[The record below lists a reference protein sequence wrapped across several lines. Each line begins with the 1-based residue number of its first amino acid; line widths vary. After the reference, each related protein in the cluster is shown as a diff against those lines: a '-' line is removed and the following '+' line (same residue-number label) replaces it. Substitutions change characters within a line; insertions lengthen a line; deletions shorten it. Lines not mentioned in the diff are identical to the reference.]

1 MTNRISVYGLITF
14 VEMHTPKYSVIV
26 PVYNRP
32 HEVKEL
38 LQSLVQQSYKNFEV
52 LLVEDGSTQ
61 TSREVYEQYASTLS
75 ITYFFKPN
83 SGPGPSRNF
92 GFERARGEYFVVF
105 DSDCVIP
112 ETYFEA
118 VEKFMQTETIDAWGG
133 PDKGRA
139 DFTSLQQAMAY
150 TMASVFTTGGIRGGS
165 KKGFQPR
172 SFNMGISRTVFARTK
187 GFVFDRFAEDIELSV
202 RMRKQGF
209 KVVLIPD
216 AFVFHKRRTSFRE
229 FFKQVSNFGKG
240 RVLVGQAH
248 PGEIKPTH
256 WFPACFL
263 VVLCSI
269 PIVTLLF
276 PKPGALLIL
285 GYLSYF
291 LLIGFHSLFTV
302 KSLPVAVL
310 SVPSAFIQLTGYG
323 IGFLK
328 QMFVR

>member
-1 MTNRISVYGLITF
+1 LITF
-14 VEMHTPKYSVIV
+14 VEMQTPKYSVIV

-32 HEVKEL
+32 HEVQEL
-38 LQSLVQQSYKNFEV
+38 LQSLTQQSYKNFEV

-61 TSREVYEQYASTLS
+61 TSREVYEQYASLLF

-92 GFERARGEYFVVF
+92 GFERARGQYFVVF

-118 VEKFMQTETIDAWGG
+118 VEKFMQTERIDAWGG
-133 PDKGRA
+133 PDRGRT
-139 DFTSLQQAMAY
+139 DFTPLQQAMAY

-172 SFNMGISRTVFARTK
+172 SFNMGISRNVFEQTK

-209 KVVLIPD
+209 NVVLIPD
-216 AFVFHKRRTSFRE
+216 AFVYHKRRTSFHE

-248 PGEIKPTH
+248 PGEVKPT
-256 WFPACFL
+256 
-263 VVLCSI
+263 
-269 PIVTLLF
+269 
-276 PKPGALLIL
+276 
-285 GYLSYF
+285 
-291 LLIGFHSLFTV
+291 IGF
-302 KSLPVAVL
+302 PL
-310 SVPSAFIQLTGYG
+310 SSCWRFVQYPLLHFFFRSWVRYSPSG
-323 IGFLK
+323 ISVIFY
-328 QMFVR
+328 

>member
-1 MTNRISVYGLITF
+1 MITF
-14 VEMHTPKYSVIV
+14 VEMQTPKYSVIV

-32 HEVKEL
+32 HEVQEL
-38 LQSLVQQSYKNFEV
+38 LQSLTQQSYKNFEV

-61 TSREVYEQYASTLS
+61 TSREVYEHYASALS

-118 VEKFMQTETIDAWGG
+118 VEKFMQTEPIDAWGG
-133 PDKGRA
+133 PDRGRA
-139 DFTSLQQAMAY
+139 DFTPLQQAMAY
-150 TMASVFTTGGIRGGS
+150 TMASVFTTGGIRGAS

-172 SFNMGISRTVFARTK
+172 SFNMGISRNVFERTK
-187 GFVFDRFAEDIELSV
+187 GFVFDRFAEDIELST

-209 KVVLIPD
+209 NVVLIPD
-216 AFVFHKRRTSFRE
+216 AFVYHKRRTSFGE

-240 RVLVGQAH
+240 RVLVGKAH

-256 WFPACFL
+256 WFPAFFL
-263 VVLCSI
+263 LALCSI
-269 PIVTLLF
+269 PLVTLLF
-276 PKPGALLIL
+276 PKLGALLTI

-291 LLIGFHSLFTV
+291 LLIGFDSFFTV
-302 KSLPVAVL
+302 KSLQVALL

-328 QMFVR
+328 QMLAR

>member
-1 MTNRISVYGLITF
+1 MQ
-14 VEMHTPKYSVIV
+14 TPKYSVIV

-32 HEVKEL
+32 HEVQEL
-38 LQSLVQQSYKNFEV
+38 LQSLTQQSYKNFEV

-61 TSREVYEQYASTLS
+61 TSREVYEQYATSLS

-92 GFERARGEYFVVF
+92 CFERARGEYFVVF

-118 VEKFMQTETIDAWGG
+118 VEKFMQTESIDAWGG
-133 PDKGRA
+133 PDKGRT
-139 DFTSLQQAMAY
+139 DFTPLQQAMAY
-150 TMASVFTTGGIRGGS
+150 TMASVFTTGGIRGGN

-172 SFNMGISRTVFARTK
+172 SFNMGISRNVFEQTK
-187 GFVFDRFAEDIELSV
+187 GFVFDRFAEDIELSI

-209 KVVLIPD
+209 NVVLIPD
-216 AFVFHKRRTSFRE
+216 AFVYHKRRTSFHE

-256 WFPACFL
+256 WFPALFL
-263 VVLCSI
+263 LALCAI
-269 PIVTLLF
+269 PLVALLF
-276 PKPGALLIL
+276 PKLGVLLTI
-285 GYLSYF
+285 GYLGYF
-291 LLIGFHSLFTV
+291 LLIGFHSFYTV
-302 KSLPVAVL
+302 KSLHVAVL

-328 QMFVR
+328 QMFTR